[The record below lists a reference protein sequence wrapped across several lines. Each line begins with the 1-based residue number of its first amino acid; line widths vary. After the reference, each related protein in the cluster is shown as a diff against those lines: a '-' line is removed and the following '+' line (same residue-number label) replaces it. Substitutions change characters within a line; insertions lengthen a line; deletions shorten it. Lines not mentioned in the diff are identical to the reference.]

1 MRHAATPPQ
10 PLVLELAV
18 PAVQVQH
25 REVITVLGVQSE
37 PFLHTATFTGIV
49 YALDTYLQSIGT
61 RLCEVHKVQDY

>member
-37 PFLHTATFTGIV
+37 PFLHTASFAGRYNMV
-49 YALDTYLQSIGT
+49 DTCLQCVVT

>member
-37 PFLHTATFTGIV
+37 PFLHTTILTEFIQLILASN
-49 YALDTYLQSIGT
+49 A
-61 RLCEVHKVQDY
+61 